1 MNNFLAVVKSHKSKV
16 HISQVTIVYLLNKI
30 IISNFQVKEKKY
42 ETVGTTSQMLAAS
55 LRIMGASHVNMQP
68 FKNPIRSTSIM
79 SSMARKNSTDNTQ
92 QQHQNQ
98 ENLEQNT
105 TTSSSNPKSGFNNGN
120 PVNPVESQPDPN
132 NATNSMSPK
141 ISTSPPLL
149 PHGPESLNCKTGL
162 PHGADGLNSRT
173 GLMPTTITT
182 TSNGGQKIAMIDQV
196 ESNCSFTDHSKCFS

>member
-1 MNNFLAVVKSHKSKV
+1 M
-16 HISQVTIVYLLNKI
+16 
-30 IISNFQVKEKKY
+30 KEKKY

-92 QQHQNQ
+92 QQHQNP
-98 ENLEQNT
+98 ENPEQNT
-105 TTSSSNPKSGFNNGN
+105 TTSSSINPKSGFNNGN
-120 PVNPVESQPDPN
+120 PVNPVELQQDNPN
-132 NATNSMSPK
+132 NATNSMSPT

-149 PHGPESLNCKTGL
+149 PPHGPESLNSKTGL
-162 PHGADGLNSRT
+162 PHGPESLNSRT
-173 GLMPTTITT
+173 GLLPTTITT

-196 ESNCSFTDHSKCFS
+196 ESNCSFTDHSKCFFY